1 MANWA
6 DFSPVSLKQ
15 NSHEIRYINIKRQ
28 APISVPGETKAMKEK
43 EMKLQERLNANAHW
57 LLRFAVVGVFLYHGI
72 LKFSNL
78 DGFATMLPISY
89 TQVVFV
95 ALANIGSVLVIL
107 GGLRNDL
114 FSDLATR
121 IGAAL
126 NIPVM
131 IGAISLVHWGRWNFV
146 PTATHPLG
154 GMEFQVVLILVML
167 FLVATGNNKLL
178 AADSQAPA

>member
-1 MANWA
+1 
-6 DFSPVSLKQ
+6 
-15 NSHEIRYINIKRQ
+15 
-28 APISVPGETKAMKEK
+28 
-43 EMKLQERLNANAHW
+43 MKLTNLQDRLNANAHW
-57 LLRFAVVGVFLYHGI
+57 LLRFTIVGVFLYHGV

-107 GGLRNDL
+107 GGFRNDL
-114 FSDLATR
+114 LSDLATR

-146 PTATHPLG
+146 PTDTHPLG
-154 GMEFQVVLILVML
+154 GMEFQVVLILIML
-167 FLVATGNNKLL
+167 YVIVTGNKRLL
-178 AADSQAPA
+178 AENA

>member
-1 MANWA
+1 
-6 DFSPVSLKQ
+6 
-15 NSHEIRYINIKRQ
+15 
-28 APISVPGETKAMKEK
+28 
-43 EMKLQERLNANAHW
+43 MKLQNRINANAHW
-57 LLRFAVVGVFLYHGI
+57 LLRFAIVGVFLYHGI

-78 DGFATMLPISY
+78 DGFATMLPISF

-95 ALANIGSVLVIL
+95 ALANVGSVLVIL
-107 GGLRNDL
+107 GGFRNDVL
-114 FSDLATR
+114 SDLATR

-146 PTATHPLG
+146 PTDVHPMG

-167 FLVATGNNKLL
+167 YLIITGNRNLL
-178 AADSQAPA
+178 AVDSSTSAA